1 MGAPLDLTWTRL
13 RRFQSC
19 FSILFLTAA
28 VCTGCSHG
36 GPGSHARTMPATG
49 VTAEWP
55 SHARPAAAGPLLGVY
70 DCCVDA
76 LADGLL
82 AVTEGGA
89 VPPTGMAVWS
99 EPTLTPGQAR
109 LLVTAAGDIC
119 LPELQ
124 FLPPDTARVLGGCR
138 GILRFG
144 ALQELDPAA
153 AAAFGGQRDEV
164 SFGSLQQF
172 SPEAA
177 AGLARMCGT
186 LKLDALRQ
194 LSPGTAAA
202 LADHHGSL
210 CLNGI
215 EELSDQAAE
224 VLARHHGDLCLNGL
238 RTLSVGSAAAL
249 ANHRHGLH
257 LNGLGSISVPAAE
270 WLAEHRGWAVSLN
283 GLQSRVTHPE
293 AFAVLRRN
301 RRVGLS
307 VIPPALPAGD

>member
-28 VCTGCSHG
+28 VCTGCSRG

-55 SHARPAAAGPLLGVY
+55 IHAIPAAAGPLLGVY

-82 AVTEGGA
+82 AITEGGA
-89 VPPTGMAVWS
+89 VPQTGMAVCC
-99 EPTLTPGQAR
+99 ERTLCPVQAR
-109 LLVTAAGDIC
+109 LLVAAAGDIC
-119 LPELQ
+119 LPKLES
-124 FLPPDTARVLGGCR
+124 LPPETARVLGGCR

-144 ALQELDPAA
+144 AIQTLDPAA
-153 AAAFGGQRDEV
+153 AAEFGGLRDEV
-164 SFGSLQQF
+164 SFCNLQEL
-172 SPEAA
+172 SAEAA
-177 AGLARMCGT
+177 AGLSRMSGT

-194 LSPGTAAA
+194 LSPGTAAE

-224 VLARHHGDLCLNGL
+224 VLACHHGDLCLNGL
-238 RTLSVGSAAAL
+238 QRLSVGAAAAL
-249 ANHRHGLH
+249 ATHRHGLH
-257 LNGLGSISVPAAE
+257 LNGLSSISVPAAE

-293 AFAVLRRN
+293 AFTVLRRN